1 MRQTALKILALS
13 IAAAALPASADAQDL
28 KKVTLV
34 HAVPQLS
41 ASFAAD
47 SSLPAY
53 LGFWKEEGLTV
64 EVNTTPGT
72 AAALQLVIGKQADMA
87 VGNAFASMSPRQKGA
102 KVTSYYTSLR
112 GDIFGVALPEGSG
125 LQKLAD
131 LKGKVVGVS
140 SFASG
145 GYPYVRALLAAEG
158 LEVGKDVTL
167 AEIGVGG
174 RAAAAL
180 RANQVQALSLWD
192 EMYVRMQHAGIG
204 FSKIVTDPR
213 AQALFVSNLV
223 VNDSDVDSRRDILI
237 GVARGIAKAQLFVET
252 NPEAAVRIHWKVY
265 PQSAPREGITDEAI
279 KREIEVLAVRRRMQS
294 KDALGTGRYGD
305 IPFENIAKVQDYFLE
320 TGQIE
325 KKLDVR
331 EYYTNDLIDSINRFD
346 NAAIVARARA
356 FQLD

>member
-1 MRQTALKILALS
+1 MHL
-13 IAAAALPASADAQDL
+13 
-28 KKVTLV
+28 
-34 HAVPQLS
+34 PQLEQRSGYGSRVQLHKRDVVDAATAILDNYGIADLTMRRLGRELNVSPGALYWHFANKQQLLGAIADRILESVGDVSGGWRERIAGVCGQLRDALLSHTDGAELVS

-53 LGFWKEEGLTV
+53 LGLWKEEGLTV

-112 GDIFGVALPEGSG
+112 GDIYGVALPEGSG

-145 GYPYVRALLAAEG
+145 GHPYVRALLAAEG

-174 RAAAAL
+174 PLHTAKLDDRIDELLDRGFAEL
-180 RANQVQALSLWD
+180 RPA
-192 EMYVRMQHAGIG
+192 RMRGTA
-204 FSKIVTDPR
+204 
-213 AQALFVSNLV
+213 
-223 VNDSDVDSRRDILI
+223 RRTQPHT
-237 GVARGIAKAQLFVET
+237 VHSARG
-252 NPEAAVRIHWKVY
+252 AA
-265 PQSAPREGITDEAI
+265 EAI
-279 KREIEVLAVRRRMQS
+279 VRWLAI
-294 KDALGTGRYGD
+294 D
-305 IPFENIAKVQDYFLE
+305 
-320 TGQIE
+320 E
-325 KKLDVR
+325 K
-331 EYYTNDLIDSINRFD
+331 S
-346 NAAIVARARA
+346 
-356 FQLD
+356 